1 MVKIARSPE
10 AVEELFESKN
20 FDAACLYEPVD
31 DDEERAGI
39 EEGDLEQGQGIN
51 TDGLMTAQFKEE
63 IALEGVSHANQ
74 SRRLDPTPKV
84 AVGPAAF
91 GPKLA

>member
-1 MVKIARSPE
+1 MD
-10 AVEELFESKN
+10 N
-20 FDAACLYEPVD
+20 DDD
-31 DDEERAGI
+31 DDERGGI
-39 EEGDLEQGQGIN
+39 EEGEGDGALSIN
-51 TDGLMTAQFKEE
+51 MAAVMTAQFKLE